1 MTMKIANEDEGVNE
15 RRRPL
20 LLVLAALVVV
30 TIGAVLLVW
39 ASRAPLQVQS
49 LIVRVSVV
57 TLVLFLIILIG
68 RYFTLLWFGYLH
80 HLESV
85 GGKRNGVEYPPVSLI
100 VPAYNEGKVIE
111 SALQSLIR
119 LDYPDYEIIVVDD
132 GSTDDTLA
140 NASHM
145 AGAYGHCRVRVT
157 TKKNGGKASAL
168 NAGLAMAEH
177 PIVLCM
183 DADSRLEP
191 QTIKAAVAHF
201 HDASVGAVAGNVK
214 VVNRRNLWTRLQALE
229 YIEGLNM
236 ARRAQGFLNA
246 VNIVPGPIGLFRRD
260 VLAAVGGYDR
270 DTFAEDAD
278 ITVKILT
285 AGWKI
290 RYEPRAVAWTEA
302 PERLVDLIQQRYRW
316 TRGILQ
322 ALGKHQRTLFLPL
335 PDLPLWLS
343 LVQMGF
349 EATIWPIMNVYGH
362 LFFAYV
368 AVAFGMGEM
377 LLAWWTLLT
386 LLDLV
391 AALATVGMEEEQLS
405 LVPYALIYR
414 FFFIL
419 LVDVVKLCSTLEEAL
434 AVRMSWGKLERVG
447 RI

>member
-1 MTMKIANEDEGVNE
+1 M
-15 RRRPL
+15 
-20 LLVLAALVVV
+20 LAAAIVVA
-30 TIGAVLLVW
+30 IGGLLLVW
-39 ASRAPLQVQS
+39 ATRAPLQVQS
-49 LIVRVSVV
+49 FIVRVSVV
-57 TLVLFLIILIG
+57 TLVLFLIILIA

-80 HLESV
+80 HLES
-85 GGKRNGVEYPPVSLI
+85 GGLAKRNGVEHPPVSLI
-100 VPAYNEGKVIE
+100 VPAYNEGLVIE
-111 SALQSLIR
+111 SALESLLE
-119 LDYPDYEIIVVDD
+119 LDYPHYEIIVIDD

-140 NASHM
+140 NASRM
-145 AGAYGHCRVRVT
+145 AGEYGRCRVRVT

-183 DADSRLEP
+183 DADARLEP
-191 QTIKAAVAHF
+191 QTIKAAIVHF
-201 HDASVGAVAGNVK
+201 RDPSVGAVAGNVK
-214 VVNRRNLWTRLQALE
+214 VVNRVNLWTRLQALE

-246 VNIVPGPIGLFRRD
+246 VNIVPGPIGLFRRE
-260 VLAAVGGYDR
+260 VLISVGGYDR

-278 ITVKILT
+278 LTLKILT

-302 PERLVDLIQQRYRW
+302 PERLIDLIQQRYRW

-322 ALGKHQRTLFLPL
+322 AMGKHKRTLLMPV
-335 PDLPLWLS
+335 PDVPLWLS

-349 EATIWPIMNVYGH
+349 EATLWPIMNVYGH

-368 AVAFGMGEM
+368 AVAFGMSEM

-391 AALATVGMEEEQLS
+391 AALASVGMEEEQLS

-419 LVDVVKLCSTLEEAL
+419 LIDVVKLCSTFEEAL
-434 AVRMSWGKLERVG
+434 NLRMGWGKLERVG

>member
-1 MTMKIANEDEGVNE
+1 MKGK
-15 RRRPL
+15 RPFL
-20 LLVLAALVVV
+20 LMLAAAIVVA
-30 TIGAVLLVW
+30 IGGLLLVW
-39 ASRAPLQVQS
+39 ATRAPLQVQTF
-49 LIVRVSVV
+49 IVRVSVV
-57 TLVLFLIILIG
+57 TLVLFLIILIA

-80 HLESV
+80 HLES
-85 GGKRNGVEYPPVSLI
+85 GGLAKRNGVEHPPVSLI
-100 VPAYNEGKVIE
+100 VPAYNEGLVIE
-111 SALQSLIR
+111 SALESLLE
-119 LDYPDYEIIVVDD
+119 LDYPHYEIIVIDD

-140 NASHM
+140 NASRM
-145 AGAYGHCRVRVT
+145 AGEYGHCRVRVT

-177 PIVLCM
+177 PVVLCM
-183 DADSRLEP
+183 DADARLEP
-191 QTIKAAVAHF
+191 QTIKAAIVHF
-201 HDASVGAVAGNVK
+201 RDPSVGAVAGNVK
-214 VVNRRNLWTRLQALE
+214 VVNRVNLWTRLQALE

-246 VNIVPGPIGLFRRD
+246 VNIVPGPIGLFRRE
-260 VLAAVGGYDR
+260 VLISVGGYDR

-278 ITVKILT
+278 LTLKILT

-302 PERLVDLIQQRYRW
+302 PERLIDLIQQRYRW

-322 ALGKHQRTLFLPL
+322 AMGKHKRTLLMPV
-335 PDLPLWLS
+335 PDVPLWLS

-349 EATIWPIMNVYGH
+349 EATLWPIMNVYGH

-368 AVAFGMGEM
+368 AVAFGMSEM

-391 AALATVGMEEEQLS
+391 AALASVGMEEEQLS

-419 LVDVVKLCSTLEEAL
+419 LIDVVKLCSTFEEAL
-434 AVRMSWGKLERVG
+434 NLRMGWGKLERVG

>member
-1 MTMKIANEDEGVNE
+1 MMK
-15 RRRPL
+15 RPRPFL
-20 LLVLAALVVV
+20 LALAATIVVA
-30 TIGAVLLVW
+30 IGGLLLVW
-39 ASRAPLQVQS
+39 AAWAPLAVQS
-49 LIVRVSVV
+49 FIVRVSVV

-68 RYFTLLWFGYLH
+68 RYFALLWFGYLH
-80 HLESV
+80 HLES
-85 GGKRNGVEYPPVSLI
+85 GAEARKNGVEYPPVSLI

-111 SALQSLIR
+111 SALESLLT
-119 LDYPDYEIIVVDD
+119 LDYPHYEVIVIDD

-140 NASHM
+140 NASSL
-145 AGAYGHCRVRVT
+145 AGEYGHCRVRVT
-157 TKKNGGKASAL
+157 TKRNGGKASAL
-168 NAGLAMAEH
+168 NSGLAMAEH

-183 DADSRLEP
+183 DADSRLEL
-191 QTIKAAVAHF
+191 QTLKAAVVHF
-201 HDASVGAVAGNVK
+201 CDPSVGAVAGNVK

-236 ARRAQGFLNA
+236 ARRAQGFLAA

-260 VLAAVGGYDR
+260 VLLSVGGYDR

-278 ITVKILT
+278 ITLKILT

-290 RYEPRAVAWTEA
+290 QYEPRAVAWTEA

-322 ALGKHQRTLFLPL
+322 ALGKHRRTLSMPL

-343 LVQMGF
+343 LIQMGF
-349 EATIWPIMNVYGH
+349 EAVVWPIMNVYGH

-368 AVAFGMGEM
+368 AVAFGMSEM

-405 LVPYALIYR
+405 LVPYALVYR

-419 LVDVVKLCSTLEEAL
+419 LIDVVKLCSTLEEAL
-434 AVRMSWGKLERVG
+434 NMRMTWGKLERVG

>member
-1 MTMKIANEDEGVNE
+1 MPS
-15 RRRPL
+15 RRRPF
-20 LLVLAALVVV
+20 LLVIAATVVLA
-30 TIGAVLLVW
+30 IGLLLLVW
-39 ASRAPLQVQS
+39 ASRAPLEVQTF
-49 LIVRVSVV
+49 IVRLSIV
-57 TLVLFLIILIG
+57 TLVLFLIILVA

-80 HLESV
+80 HLESGV
-85 GGKRNGVEYPPVSLI
+85 EAPRNGVEYPPISLL
-100 VPAYNEGKVIE
+100 VPAYNEGRVIE
-111 SALQSLIR
+111 SALKSLLE
-119 LDYPDYEIIVVDD
+119 LDYPHYEIIVVDD

-140 NASHM
+140 NASRM
-145 AGAYGHCRVRVT
+145 AGEYGGCRVRVT

-183 DADSRLEP
+183 DADSRLESG
-191 QTIKAAVAHF
+191 TLKSAVVHF
-201 HDASVGAVAGNVK
+201 RDPSVGAVAGNVK

-229 YIEGLNM
+229 YVEGLNM

-260 VLAAVGGYDR
+260 VLLAVGGYDR

-278 ITVKILT
+278 LTLKILT

-322 ALGKHQRTLFLPL
+322 ALAKHKRTLFFPL

-349 EATIWPIMNVYGH
+349 EAVVWPAMNVYGH

-368 AVAFGMGEM
+368 AIAFGLGEM
-377 LLAWWTLLT
+377 LLAWWVLLT

-391 AALATVGMEEEQLS
+391 AALASVGMEEEQLS
-405 LVPYALIYR
+405 LVPYALVYR

-419 LVDVVKLCSTLEEAL
+419 LIDVVKLCSTLEEAL
-434 AVRMSWGKLERVG
+434 NLRMGWGKLERVG

>member
-1 MTMKIANEDEGVNE
+1 MTGVGPLS
-15 RRRPL
+15 RRRPGPL
-20 LLVLAALVVV
+20 LLIVAAFIVVAIGGLV
-30 TIGAVLLVW
+30 LVW
-39 ASRAPLQVQS
+39 AARAPLQVQTF
-49 LIVRVSVV
+49 IVRLSVV
-57 TLVLFLIILIG
+57 TLVLFLIILVT

-80 HLESV
+80 HVETTGAEV
-85 GGKRNGVEYPPVSLI
+85 PNGVEYPPVSII
-100 VPAYNEGKVIE
+100 VPAYNEGRVIVAALE
-111 SALQSLIR
+111 SLLR
-119 LDYPDYEIIVVDD
+119 LDYPRFEIIVVDD

-140 NASHM
+140 AASRL
-145 AGAYGHCRVRVT
+145 AGEYANCRVRVV
-157 TKKNGGKASAL
+157 TKRNGGKASAL

-191 QTIKAAVAHF
+191 QTIRAAVPHF
-201 HDASVGAVAGNVK
+201 RDPSVAAVAGNVK
-214 VVNRRNLWTRLQALE
+214 VINRSNLWTRLQALE
-229 YIEGLNM
+229 YVEGLNM

-246 VNIVPGPIGLFRRD
+246 VNIVPGPIGLFRRN
-260 VLAAVGGYDR
+260 VLIALGGYDR
-270 DTFAEDAD
+270 DTFAEDTD
-278 ITVKILT
+278 LTLKILT

-322 ALGKHQRTLFLPL
+322 ALGKHKRTLLFPV
-335 PDLPLWLS
+335 PDVPLWLS

-349 EATIWPIMNVYGH
+349 EAVVWPAMNVYGH

-377 LLAWWTLLT
+377 LLAWWVLLT

-419 LVDVVKLCSTLEEAL
+419 LVDVVKLCSTIEEAL
-434 AVRMSWGKLERVG
+434 NLRMTWGKLERVG

>member
-1 MTMKIANEDEGVNE
+1 MSK
-15 RRRPL
+15 RPIL
-20 LLVLAALVVV
+20 LILAATIVVATGV
-30 TIGAVLLVW
+30 LLLVW
-39 ASRAPLQVQS
+39 ASRAPLEVQTFV
-49 LIVRVSVV
+49 VRLSVV
-57 TLVLFLIILIG
+57 TLVLFLGILIA

-80 HLESV
+80 HLES
-85 GGKRNGVEYPPVSLI
+85 GGEGLNNGVEHPPVSLI

-111 SALQSLIR
+111 SALDSLR
-119 LDYPDYEIIVVDD
+119 LLDYPNFEIIVVDD
-132 GSTDDTLA
+132 GSSDDTLA
-140 NASHM
+140 NASRL
-145 AGAYGHCRVRVT
+145 AGEYGHYRIRVT

-168 NAGLAMAEH
+168 NAGLAMAEY

-183 DADSRLEP
+183 DADARLEP
-191 QTIKAAVAHF
+191 QTVKAAVAHF
-201 HDASVGAVAGNVK
+201 RDPSVGAVAGNVK
-214 VVNRRNLWTRLQALE
+214 VINRVNMWTRLQALE

-260 VLAAVGGYDR
+260 VLLSVGGYDL

-278 ITVKILT
+278 ITLKILT

-322 ALGKHQRTLFLPL
+322 ALGKHGKTLLYPV

-349 EATIWPIMNVYGH
+349 EATLWPMMNVYGH

-368 AVAFGMGEM
+368 AVAFGMGEI

-405 LVPYALIYR
+405 LVPYALVYR

-419 LVDVVKLCSTLEEAL
+419 LIDVAKLCSTLEEAL
-434 AVRMSWGKLERVG
+434 NLRMSWGKLERVG

>member
-1 MTMKIANEDEGVNE
+1 M
-15 RRRPL
+15 
-20 LLVLAALVVV
+20 LAAAIVVA
-30 TIGAVLLVW
+30 IGGLLLVW
-39 ASRAPLQVQS
+39 ATRAPLQVQTF
-49 LIVRVSVV
+49 IVRVSVV
-57 TLVLFLIILIG
+57 TLVLFLIILIA

-80 HLESV
+80 HLES
-85 GGKRNGVEYPPVSLI
+85 GGLAKRNGVEHPPVSLI
-100 VPAYNEGKVIE
+100 VPAYNEGLVIE
-111 SALQSLIR
+111 SALESLLE
-119 LDYPDYEIIVVDD
+119 LDYPHYEIIVIDD

-140 NASHM
+140 NASRM
-145 AGAYGHCRVRVT
+145 AGEYGHCRVRVT

-177 PIVLCM
+177 PVVLCM
-183 DADSRLEP
+183 DADARLEP
-191 QTIKAAVAHF
+191 QTIKAAIVHF
-201 HDASVGAVAGNVK
+201 RDPSVGAVAGNVK
-214 VVNRRNLWTRLQALE
+214 VVNRVNLWTRLQALE

-246 VNIVPGPIGLFRRD
+246 VNIVPGPIGLFRRE
-260 VLAAVGGYDR
+260 VLISVGGYDR

-278 ITVKILT
+278 LTLKILT

-290 RYEPRAVAWTEA
+290 RYEPRAVARTEA
-302 PERLVDLIQQRYRW
+302 PERLIDLIQQRYRW

-322 ALGKHQRTLFLPL
+322 AMGKHKRTLLMPV
-335 PDLPLWLS
+335 PDVPLWLS

-349 EATIWPIMNVYGH
+349 EATLWPIMNVYGH

-368 AVAFGMGEM
+368 AVAFGMSEM

-391 AALATVGMEEEQLS
+391 AALASVGMEEEQLS

-419 LVDVVKLCSTLEEAL
+419 LIDVVKLCSTFEEAL
-434 AVRMSWGKLERVG
+434 NLRMGWGKLERVG

>member
-1 MTMKIANEDEGVNE
+1 M
-15 RRRPL
+15 RRKRPFL
-20 LLVLAALVVV
+20 LALAAAAVVA
-30 TIGAVLLVW
+30 IGALLLVW
-39 ASRAPLQVQS
+39 AARAPLEVQS
-49 LIVRVSVV
+49 FIVRVSVV
-57 TLVLFLIILIG
+57 TLVLFLIILVG

-80 HLESV
+80 HLES
-85 GGKRNGVEYPPVSLI
+85 GGEVKKNGVEFPPVSLI
-100 VPAYNEGKVIE
+100 VPAYNEGKVIG
-111 SALQSLIR
+111 SALESLLE
-119 LDYPDYEIIVVDD
+119 LDYPHYEVIVIDD

-140 NASHM
+140 NASSW
-145 AGAYGHCRVRVT
+145 AGEYGHCRVRVT

-168 NAGLAMAEH
+168 NSGLAMAEH

-191 QTIKAAVAHF
+191 QTIKSAVVHF
-201 HDASVGAVAGNVK
+201 RDPSVGAVAGNVK

-236 ARRAQGFLNA
+236 ARRAQGFLAA
-246 VNIVPGPIGLFRRD
+246 VNIVPGPIGIFRRD
-260 VLAAVGGYDR
+260 VLVSVGGYDR

-278 ITVKILT
+278 ITLKILT

-322 ALGKHQRTLFLPL
+322 ALGKHRRTLFMPL

-343 LVQMGF
+343 LIQMGF

-368 AVAFGMGEM
+368 AVAFGMSEM

-405 LVPYALIYR
+405 LVPYALVYR

-419 LVDVVKLCSTLEEAL
+419 LIDVVKLCSTLEEAL
-434 AVRMSWGKLERVG
+434 NMRMTWGKLERVG

>member
-1 MTMKIANEDEGVNE
+1 MKGK
-15 RRRPL
+15 RPFL
-20 LLVLAALVVV
+20 LMLAAAIVVA
-30 TIGAVLLVW
+30 IGGLLLVW
-39 ASRAPLQVQS
+39 ATRAPLQVQTF
-49 LIVRVSVV
+49 IVRVSVV
-57 TLVLFLIILIG
+57 TLVLFLIILIA

-80 HLESV
+80 HLES
-85 GGKRNGVEYPPVSLI
+85 GGLAKRNGVEHPPVSLI
-100 VPAYNEGKVIE
+100 VPAYNEGLVIE
-111 SALQSLIR
+111 SALESLLE
-119 LDYPDYEIIVVDD
+119 LDYPHYEIIVIDD

-140 NASHM
+140 NASRM
-145 AGAYGHCRVRVT
+145 AGEYGHCRVRVT

-177 PIVLCM
+177 PVVLCM
-183 DADSRLEP
+183 DADARLEP
-191 QTIKAAVAHF
+191 QTIKAAIVHF
-201 HDASVGAVAGNVK
+201 RDPSVGAVAGNVK
-214 VVNRRNLWTRLQALE
+214 VVNRVNLWTRLQALE

-246 VNIVPGPIGLFRRD
+246 VNIVPGPIGLFRRE
-260 VLAAVGGYDR
+260 VLISVGGYDR

-278 ITVKILT
+278 LTLKILT

-290 RYEPRAVAWTEA
+290 RYEPRAVARTEA
-302 PERLVDLIQQRYRW
+302 PERLIDLIQQRYRW

-322 ALGKHQRTLFLPL
+322 AMGKHKRTLLMPV
-335 PDLPLWLS
+335 PDVPLWLS

-349 EATIWPIMNVYGH
+349 EATLWPIMNVYGH

-368 AVAFGMGEM
+368 AVAFGMSEM

-391 AALATVGMEEEQLS
+391 AALASVGMEEEQLS

-419 LVDVVKLCSTLEEAL
+419 LIDVVKLCSTFEEAL
-434 AVRMSWGKLERVG
+434 NLRMGWGKLERVG

>member
-1 MTMKIANEDEGVNE
+1 MPS
-15 RRRPL
+15 RRRPF
-20 LLVLAALVVV
+20 LLVIAATVVLA
-30 TIGAVLLVW
+30 IGLLLLVW
-39 ASRAPLQVQS
+39 ASRAPLEVQTF
-49 LIVRVSVV
+49 IVRLSIV
-57 TLVLFLIILIG
+57 TLVLFLIILVA

-80 HLESV
+80 HLESGV
-85 GGKRNGVEYPPVSLI
+85 EAPRNGVEYPPISLL
-100 VPAYNEGKVIE
+100 VPAYNEGRLIE
-111 SALQSLIR
+111 SALKSLLE
-119 LDYPDYEIIVVDD
+119 LDYPHYEIIVVDD

-140 NASHM
+140 NASRM
-145 AGAYGHCRVRVT
+145 AGEYGGCRVRVT

-183 DADSRLEP
+183 DADSRLESG
-191 QTIKAAVAHF
+191 TLKSAVVHF
-201 HDASVGAVAGNVK
+201 RDPSVGAVAGNVK

-229 YIEGLNM
+229 YVEGLNM

-260 VLAAVGGYDR
+260 VLLAVGGYDR

-278 ITVKILT
+278 LTLKILT

-322 ALGKHQRTLFLPL
+322 ALAKHKRTLFFPL

-349 EATIWPIMNVYGH
+349 EAVVWPAMNVYGH

-368 AVAFGMGEM
+368 AIAFGLGEM
-377 LLAWWTLLT
+377 LLAWWVLLT

-391 AALATVGMEEEQLS
+391 AALASVGMEEEQLS
-405 LVPYALIYR
+405 LVPYALVYR

-419 LVDVVKLCSTLEEAL
+419 LIDVVKLCSTLEEAL
-434 AVRMSWGKLERVG
+434 NLRMGWGKLERVG

>member
-1 MTMKIANEDEGVNE
+1 VRK
-15 RRRPL
+15 RPFIL
-20 LLVLAALVVV
+20 ALAAAIVLS
-30 TIGAVLLVW
+30 IGALLLVW
-39 ASRAPLQVQS
+39 ASKAPLEVQS
-49 LIVRVSVV
+49 FIVRVSVV
-57 TLVLFLIILIG
+57 TLVLFLIILVA

-80 HLESV
+80 HLEAGEV
-85 GGKRNGVEYPPVSLI
+85 VRNGVEYPPVSLI

-111 SALQSLIR
+111 SALESLLR
-119 LDYPDYEIIVVDD
+119 LDYPHYEVIVIDD

-140 NASHM
+140 HASRM
-145 AGAYGHCRVRVT
+145 AGEYGHCRVRVT

-177 PIVLCM
+177 PLVLCM

-191 QTIKAAVAHF
+191 QTIKSAVVHF
-201 HDASVGAVAGNVK
+201 HDPSVGAVAGNVK
-214 VVNRRNLWTRLQALE
+214 VVNRQNIWTRLQALE

-246 VNIVPGPIGLFRRD
+246 VNIVPGPIGIFRRD
-260 VLAAVGGYDR
+260 VLLSVGGYDR
-270 DTFAEDAD
+270 DTFAEDTD
-278 ITVKILT
+278 ITLKILT
-285 AGWKI
+285 NGWRI
-290 RYEPRAVAWTEA
+290 RYEPLAVAWTEA

-322 ALGKHQRTLFLPL
+322 ALGKHRRTFLMPV

-343 LVQMGF
+343 LLQMGF
-349 EATIWPIMNVYGH
+349 EATVWPIMNVYGH

-368 AVAFGMGEM
+368 AVAFGMSEM

-391 AALATVGMEEEQLS
+391 AALATVSMEEEQLS

-419 LVDVVKLCSTLEEAL
+419 LIDVVKLCSTMEEAL
-434 AVRMSWGKLERVG
+434 NLRMSWGKLERVG